1 VAERE
6 NQRAAVKES
15 RSRAG
20 LNMID
25 CYRIY
30 CLMGQ
35 ICGEGN
41 VEGEMDSAKHFS
53 LRRVTKPEADFAA
66 FTYSKESQKPEAQFY
81 KYPPLEDS

>member
-1 VAERE
+1 
-6 NQRAAVKES
+6 
-15 RSRAG
+15 
-20 LNMID
+20 
-25 CYRIY
+25 
-30 CLMGQ
+30 MGQ